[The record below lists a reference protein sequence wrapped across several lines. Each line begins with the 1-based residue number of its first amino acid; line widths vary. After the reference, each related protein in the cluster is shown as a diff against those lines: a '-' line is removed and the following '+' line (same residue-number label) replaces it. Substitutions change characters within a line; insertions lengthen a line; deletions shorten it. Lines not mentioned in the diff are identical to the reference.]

1 MARSLLIPLR
11 LALMDRSVVVNYQ
24 LLVEESLMRTLL
36 SFAVLLSAAM
46 PVLADP
52 IPVPEPESLSL
63 FALAGVAMAVA
74 LFRKR

>member
-1 MARSLLIPLR
+1 
-11 LALMDRSVVVNYQ
+11 MDRSVVVNHQ

-74 LFRKR
+74 LFRKH

>member
-1 MARSLLIPLR
+1 
-11 LALMDRSVVVNYQ
+11 
-24 LLVEESLMRTLL
+24 MRTLL

-52 IPVPEPESLSL
+52 IPVSEPESLSL
-63 FALAGVAMAVA
+63 IALAGVAMAVA